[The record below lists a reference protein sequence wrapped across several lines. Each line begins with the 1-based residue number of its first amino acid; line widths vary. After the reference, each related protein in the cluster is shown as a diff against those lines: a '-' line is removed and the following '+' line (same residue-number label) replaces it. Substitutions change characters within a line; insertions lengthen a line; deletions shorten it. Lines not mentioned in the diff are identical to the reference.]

1 MSVDSAGTVFIVDD
15 DAAVRDSL
23 SLLLGMRGYK
33 TRSFARGEHFLAAI
47 DPAACGC
54 ILLDLRMPSVDG
66 IEVQAALA
74 ARGIALPIIIL
85 TAHGD
90 VASARTTLKGGAFDF
105 LEKPI
110 DDTLLMATIDAALG
124 RDASARIEGERSD
137 ALRRRV
143 ARLTPRERQVLGAV
157 IDGRH
162 NREIAAD
169 LGISPRTVEVYKA
182 RLMDKLQIDRLP
194 ELIRLALELRLSDE
208 PLIRDARKG

>member
-1 MSVDSAGTVFIVDD
+1 VDAAGMVFIVDD
-15 DAAVRDSL
+15 DAAVCDSL
-23 SLLLGMRGYK
+23 SLLLGLRGYK
-33 TRSFARGEHFLAAI
+33 TRSFARGEDLLAAI
-47 DPAACGC
+47 DSAARGC
-54 ILLDLRMPSVDG
+54 VLLDLRMPTVDG
-66 IEVQAALA
+66 IAVQAALA
-74 ARGIALPIIIL
+74 ARGIRLPVIIL

-90 VASARTTLKGGAFDF
+90 VASARAALKGGAFDF

-143 ARLTPRERQVLGAV
+143 ARLTARERQVLAAV

-162 NREIAAD
+162 NREIAAN

-194 ELIRLALELRLSDE
+194 ELIRLALEFRLMDD
-208 PLIRDARKG
+208 PAIRDSRKA

>member
-15 DAAVRDSL
+15 DVAVRDSL
-23 SLLLGMRGYK
+23 SLLLGLRGFK
-33 TRSFARGEHFLAAI
+33 TRSFGRGEDFLAAV

-54 ILLDLRMPSVDG
+54 VLLDLRMPSVDG

-105 LEKPI
+105 LEKPV
-110 DDTLLMATIDAALG
+110 DDALLSATIEAALG
-124 RDASARIEGERSD
+124 RDASVRVHSERAD

-143 ARLTPRERQVLGAV
+143 ARLTPRERQVLAAV
-157 IDGRH
+157 IAGRH

-169 LGISPRTVEVYKA
+169 LRISPRTVEVYKA

-194 ELIRLALELRLSDE
+194 ELIRLALEFGLMDDLALRD
-208 PLIRDARKG
+208 PRKA

>member
-33 TRSFARGEHFLAAI
+33 TRSFVRGEHFLAAI

-54 ILLDLRMPSVDG
+54 VLLDLRMPSVDG

>member
-54 ILLDLRMPSVDG
+54 VLLDLRMPSVDG

-105 LEKPI
+105 LEKPV
-110 DDTLLMATIDAALG
+110 DDRSQNLAFARRQPRHASPQRVGAFTLDACRGIA
-124 RDASARIEGERSD
+124 AK
-137 ALRRRV
+137 RRV
-143 ARLTPRERQVLGAV
+143 DR
-157 IDGRH
+157 RH
-162 NREIAAD
+162 
-169 LGISPRTVEVYKA
+169 
-182 RLMDKLQIDRLP
+182 
-194 ELIRLALELRLSDE
+194 
-208 PLIRDARKG
+208 

>member
-1 MSVDSAGTVFIVDD
+1 MSVDATGTVSIVDD

-23 SLLLGMRGYK
+23 SLLLDLHGYK
-33 TRSFARGEHFLAAI
+33 TRSFARGEDFLGAI
-47 DPAACGC
+47 DSAARGC
-54 ILLDLRMPSVDG
+54 VLLDLRMPNVDG
-66 IEVQAALA
+66 IAVQAALA
-74 ARGIALPIIIL
+74 ARGITLPVIIL

-90 VASARTTLKGGAFDF
+90 VASARAALKAGAFDF

-110 DDTLLMATIDAALG
+110 DDTLLLRTIDAALG
-124 RDASARIEGERSD
+124 RDASARIEIERSD

-143 ARLTPRERQVLGAV
+143 ARLTPRERQVLVAV

-162 NREIAAD
+162 NREIAAT

-194 ELIRLALELRLSDE
+194 ELIRLALEFRLMED
-208 PLIRDARKG
+208 PAIRDSRRA

>member
-1 MSVDSAGTVFIVDD
+1 MSVDAAGTVFIVDD

-23 SLLLGMRGYK
+23 SLLLGLRGYK
-33 TRSFARGEHFLAAI
+33 TRSFARGEDFLATM
-47 DPAACGC
+47 DPAARGC
-54 ILLDLRMPSVDG
+54 VLLDLRMPDVDG
-66 IEVQAALA
+66 IAVQAALA
-74 ARGIALPIIIL
+74 ALGITLPVIIL

-90 VASARTTLKGGAFDF
+90 VASARAALKGGAFDF

-110 DDTLLMATIDAALG
+110 DDTLLLRTSDAALG
-124 RDASARIEGERSD
+124 RDASARIESERSD

-143 ARLTPRERQVLGAV
+143 ARLTPRERQVLAAV

-162 NREIAAD
+162 NREIAAN

-194 ELIRLALELRLSDE
+194 ELIRLALEFQLMED
-208 PLIRDARKG
+208 PGIRDSRKA

>member
-1 MSVDSAGTVFIVDD
+1 MSVDAAGTVFIVDD

-23 SLLLGMRGYK
+23 SLLLGLRGYK
-33 TRSFARGEHFLAAI
+33 TRSFARGEDFLAAI
-47 DPAACGC
+47 DSASRGC
-54 ILLDLRMPSVDG
+54 VLLDLRMPNVDG
-66 IEVQAALA
+66 IAVQAALA
-74 ARGIALPIIIL
+74 ARGIRLPVIIL

-90 VASARTTLKGGAFDF
+90 VASARTALKGGAFDF

-124 RDASARIEGERSD
+124 RDASARIVGERYD

-194 ELIRLALELRLSDE
+194 ELIRLALELRLADE
-208 PLIRDARKG
+208 PLIRDARKA

>member
-54 ILLDLRMPSVDG
+54 VLLDLRMPSVDG

-157 IDGRH
+157 IVGRH

>member
-1 MSVDSAGTVFIVDD
+1 MDAAGMVFIVDD
-15 DAAVRDSL
+15 DAAVCDSL
-23 SLLLGMRGYK
+23 SLLLGLRGYK
-33 TRSFARGEHFLAAI
+33 TRSFARGEDFLAAI
-47 DPAACGC
+47 DSAARGC
-54 ILLDLRMPSVDG
+54 VLLDLRMPTVDG
-66 IEVQAALA
+66 IAVQAALA
-74 ARGIALPIIIL
+74 ARGIRLPVIIL

-90 VASARTTLKGGAFDF
+90 VASARAALKGGAFDF

-143 ARLTPRERQVLGAV
+143 ARLTARERQVLAAV

-162 NREIAAD
+162 NREIAAN

-194 ELIRLALELRLSDE
+194 ELIRLALEFRLMDD
-208 PLIRDARKG
+208 PAIRDSRKA

>member
-1 MSVDSAGTVFIVDD
+1 MVFIVDD
-15 DAAVRDSL
+15 DAAVCDSL
-23 SLLLGMRGYK
+23 SLLLGLRGYK
-33 TRSFARGEHFLAAI
+33 TRSFARGEDFLAAI
-47 DPAACGC
+47 DSAARGC
-54 ILLDLRMPSVDG
+54 VLLDLRMPTVDG
-66 IEVQAALA
+66 IAVQAALA
-74 ARGIALPIIIL
+74 ARGIRLPVIIL

-90 VASARTTLKGGAFDF
+90 VASARAALKGGAFDF

-143 ARLTPRERQVLGAV
+143 ARLTARERQVLAAV

-162 NREIAAD
+162 NREIAAN

-194 ELIRLALELRLSDE
+194 ELIRLALEFRLMDD
-208 PLIRDARKG
+208 PAIRDSRKA

>member
-54 ILLDLRMPSVDG
+54 VLLDLRMPSVDG

>member
-1 MSVDSAGTVFIVDD
+1 VDAAGMVFIVDD
-15 DAAVRDSL
+15 DAAVCDSL
-23 SLLLGMRGYK
+23 SLLLGLRGYK
-33 TRSFARGEHFLAAI
+33 TRSFARGEDFLAAI
-47 DPAACGC
+47 DSAARGC
-54 ILLDLRMPSVDG
+54 VLLDLRMPTVDG
-66 IEVQAALA
+66 IAVQAALA
-74 ARGIALPIIIL
+74 ARGIRLPVIIL

-90 VASARTTLKGGAFDF
+90 VASARAALKGGAFDF

-143 ARLTPRERQVLGAV
+143 ARLTARERQVLAAV

-162 NREIAAD
+162 NREIAAN

-194 ELIRLALELRLSDE
+194 ELIRLALEFRLMDD
-208 PLIRDARKG
+208 PAIRDSRKA

>member
-1 MSVDSAGTVFIVDD
+1 MSMDAAGTVFIVDD

-33 TRSFARGEHFLAAI
+33 TRSFARGEDFLAAI
-47 DPAACGC
+47 DPASRGC
-54 ILLDLRMPSVDG
+54 VLLDLRMPNVDG
-66 IEVQAALA
+66 IAVQAALA
-74 ARGIALPIIIL
+74 ARGIRLPVIIL

-124 RDASARIEGERSD
+124 RAASARIEGERSD

>member
-15 DAAVRDSL
+15 DVAVRDSL
-23 SLLLGMRGYK
+23 SLLLGLRGFK
-33 TRSFARGEHFLAAI
+33 TRSFGRGEDFLAAI

-54 ILLDLRMPSVDG
+54 VLLDLRMPSVDG

>member
-1 MSVDSAGTVFIVDD
+1 MSVDAAGTVFIVDD
-15 DAAVRDSL
+15 DSAVCDSL
-23 SLLLGMRGYK
+23 SLLLGLRGYK
-33 TRSFARGEHFLAAI
+33 TRSFARGEDFLAAI
-47 DPAACGC
+47 DSASRGC
-54 ILLDLRMPSVDG
+54 VLLDLRMPNVDG
-66 IEVQAALA
+66 IAVQAALA
-74 ARGIALPIIIL
+74 ARGIRLPVIIL

-90 VASARTTLKGGAFDF
+90 VASARTALKGGAFDF

-137 ALRRRV
+137 ALKRRV

-194 ELIRLALELRLSDE
+194 ELIRLALELRLADE
-208 PLIRDARKG
+208 PLIRDTRKA

>member
-1 MSVDSAGTVFIVDD
+1 MSVDATGTVFIVDD

-23 SLLLGMRGYK
+23 SLLLGLRGYK
-33 TRSFARGEHFLAAI
+33 TRSFARGEDFLAAI
-47 DPAACGC
+47 DSASRGC
-54 ILLDLRMPSVDG
+54 VLLDLRMPNVDG
-66 IEVQAALA
+66 IAEQAALA
-74 ARGIALPIIIL
+74 ARGIRLPVNIL

-90 VASARTTLKGGAFDF
+90 VASARAALKAGAFDF

-110 DDTLLMATIDAALG
+110 DDALLSATIEAALG
-124 RDASARIEGERSD
+124 CDASARIQSERSD

-143 ARLTPRERQVLGAV
+143 ARLTARERQVLAAV

-162 NREIAAD
+162 NREIAAN

-194 ELIRLALELRLSDE
+194 ELIRLALEFRLMDD
-208 PLIRDARKG
+208 PTIRDSRKA